1 MRQPRHYGGALFCKG
16 APAEAQ
22 RSGFGGESF
31 SAKRPRWGM
40 KRAGKKEAARL
51 AGHKGPGIALP
62 RRVPRRS
69 EMSELSALVGSEGY
83 GACADEGEG
92 GEERGVGGI
101 GERGEGA

>member
-1 MRQPRHYGGALFCKG
+1 MRQPRHYGGAFFCKG
-16 APAEAQ
+16 APGGAQ
-22 RSGFGGESF
+22 SRRLGSVGE
-31 SAKRPRWGM
+31 R
-40 KRAGKKEAARL
+40 
-51 AGHKGPGIALP
+51 
-62 RRVPRRS
+62 RRS